1 MIRIFLLENMLQV
14 IGYFFYIK
22 NKTEDEKLFVTIFS
36 FFLFF
41 FFGDSDVGG
50 KFTLEYGIKFNY
62 ELAYL

>member
-1 MIRIFLLENMLQV
+1 MIRIVLLENMLQV

-36 FFLFF
+36 FFFF
-41 FFGDSDVGG
+41 FWDYDVGG

>member
-1 MIRIFLLENMLQV
+1 MIRIVLLENMLQV

-36 FFLFF
+36 FFFF
-41 FFGDSDVGG
+41 FWDSDVGG